1 MIMAD
6 QTQHHPSED
15 TTDTEP
21 LKTESISEQRP
32 SRDTEFRVSKKPRKL
47 KRIQGENVEFE
58 PLEPFGLKAVP
69 VLVQAL
75 DNQWLPRSLLQP
87 AFQAGQITE
96 RIDKRLKKAVRSEY
110 MRSLING
117 QQVILNRAY
126 LYNNPAIAQDYS
138 KKGQQR
144 EAFKAFLEEGTIVPW
159 LLAEKTPVDP
169 PASGA
174 GTISGFDVTQAFSN
188 WQKLCQEVRVSC
200 VRLSWDEQE
209 NIQLTRQRLSE
220 RFNTFAAS
228 AAMKDIDAFMRDLGL
243 DESAKEGLRKRLA
256 EVGHFGLDMAEKG
269 RLVTRNDL
277 YKAFITAG
285 NNPAERMYD
294 GSKPFGAEIKQLLDL
309 SYNVNLPDALGGYLI
324 TPIES
329 LPRTSLQEWQDTAR
343 QPDQVT
349 ADDILKLLQRTAF
362 DLVGQ
367 GLNVKSMD
375 ALSLQDVREIRRM
388 DEWTT
393 YIQSLENLLQ
403 NPLLF
408 AESGAER
415 VYDSYA
421 KLAKQITDII
431 AGQDRKEKILTTW
444 SPAIE
449 LIFYIAGAILSCVW
463 TADGATYQL
472 YGQVSGLVGAAAAPV
487 VARMVIRDMS
497 ERRAQQDLSTSIDFM
512 RRKMVSAKDQ
522 WEMIKGQV
530 KKLPGYQEV
539 AGALGEEEIVDPILS
554 YQEY

>member
-1 MIMAD
+1 MVD
-6 QTQHHPSED
+6 QTQQPSSED
-15 TTDTEP
+15 NADTEP
-21 LKTESISEQRP
+21 LKTASVSEQQP

-47 KRIQGENVEFE
+47 KRIQVGNVEFE
-58 PLEPFGLKAVP
+58 PLEPSGLKAVP
-69 VLVQAL
+69 VLAQAL
-75 DNQWLPRSLLQP
+75 DNQWLPRSLLQS
-87 AFQAGQITE
+87 AFQTGQITE
-96 RIDKRLKKAVRSEY
+96 KIDKKLKKAVRSEY
-110 MRSLING
+110 IRSLING

-138 KKGQQR
+138 KKSQGR
-144 EAFKAFLEEGTIVPW
+144 EAFKALLEEGTIVPW
-159 LLAEKTPVDP
+159 LLGEKTPVDP

-174 GTISGFDVTQAFSN
+174 DAISGFDVTGAFLN
-188 WQKLCQEVRVSC
+188 WQELCQEVRMSC
-200 VRLSWDEQE
+200 VRLSWDEKE
-209 NIQLTRQRLSE
+209 NIQLTRQRLSR
-220 RFNTFAAS
+220 RFNTFATS
-228 AAMKDIDAFMRDLGL
+228 AAVRDIDAFIRDLSL
-243 DESAKEGLRKRLA
+243 DESAKDGLRKRLV
-256 EVGHFGLDMAEKG
+256 EMGHFGLDIAEQG

-285 NNPAERMYD
+285 DKPAERMYD
-294 GSKPFGAEIKQLLDL
+294 SSKPFAAEIKQLLDL
-309 SYNVNLPDALGGYLI
+309 QYNVNLPDALGGYLI
-324 TPIES
+324 TPVES
-329 LPRTSLQEWQDTAR
+329 LPRTSLQEWQETAR
-343 QPDQVT
+343 QPDQIT

-375 ALSLQDVREIRRM
+375 ALSLPDVREIRRT

-408 AESGAER
+408 ADSGAAR

-421 KLAKQITDII
+421 KLAKRITDII
-431 AGQDRKEKILTTW
+431 AGQDRKGKILTTW

-449 LIFYIAGAILSCVW
+449 LLFYIAGAVLSCVW

-512 RRKMVSAKDQ
+512 RRKLVNAKDQ
-522 WEMIKGQV
+522 WEKIEGQV

-539 AGALGEEEIVDPILS
+539 AVSLGEEEIVDPILS

>member
-1 MIMAD
+1 MAD
-6 QTQHHPSED
+6 QTEHHSSED
-15 TTDTEP
+15 ISTEP
-21 LKTESISEQRP
+21 LKTDSVSEQQP
-32 SRDTEFRVSKKPRKL
+32 PRDTEYRVANRPRKL
-47 KRIQGENVEFE
+47 KTVQVGNVEFE
-58 PLEPFGLKAVP
+58 PLEPFGLKSVP

-87 AFQAGQITE
+87 AFQAGQITR
-96 RIDKRLKKAVRSEY
+96 RIDRKLKKAIRSEY
-110 MRSLING
+110 IRSLING

-126 LYNNPAIAQDYS
+126 LYNNPAIAQDYL

-144 EAFKAFLEEGTIVPW
+144 EAFKALLEEGTIVPW

-174 GTISGFDVTQAFSN
+174 GTISGFNVTQAFSN
-188 WQKLCQEVRVSC
+188 WQKLCQEVHTSC
-200 VRLSWDEQE
+200 VRLSWNEQE
-209 NIQLTRQRLSE
+209 NIRLTRQRLSE

-228 AAMKDIDAFMRDLGL
+228 AAMKDIDAFIRDLGL
-243 DESAKEGLRKRLA
+243 DESAKKGLRKRLA

-277 YKAFITAG
+277 YKAFVTAG
-285 NNPAERMYD
+285 DNPAERLYD
-294 GSKPFGAEIKQLLDL
+294 GSKPFAAEIKQLLDL

-324 TPIES
+324 TPVES

-343 QPDQVT
+343 QQDQVT

-362 DLVGQ
+362 DLIEQ

-375 ALSLQDVREIRRM
+375 ALSLQDVRAIRRM

-393 YIQSLENLLQ
+393 YIQSLEYLLQ

-408 AESGAER
+408 SESGATR

-421 KLAKQITDII
+421 KLAKRITDII
-431 AGQDRKEKILTTW
+431 AGQDRKEKILTIW

-449 LIFYIAGAILSCVW
+449 LIFYIAGAVLSCVW
-463 TADGATYQL
+463 TSDGATYQL
-472 YGQVSGLVGAAAAPV
+472 FGQVSGLVGAAAAPV

-497 ERRAQQDLSTSIDFM
+497 EKRAQQDLSTSIDFM
-512 RRKMVSAKDQ
+512 RRKMVNAKDQ
-522 WEMIKGQV
+522 WKEIRRQV
-530 KKLPGYQEV
+530 EKLPGYQRV
-539 AGALGEEEIVDPILS
+539 TGALGEEEMVDPILS

>member
-1 MIMAD
+1 MIMVD
-6 QTQHHPSED
+6 QTQQSSSED
-15 TTDTEP
+15 NADTEP
-21 LKTESISEQRP
+21 LKTASVSEQQP
-32 SRDTEFRVSKKPRKL
+32 SRDTEFRVSKKRRKL
-47 KRIQGENVEFE
+47 KRIQVGNVEFE

-69 VLVQAL
+69 VLAQAL
-75 DNQWLPRSLLQP
+75 DNQWLPRSLLQS

-96 RIDKRLKKAVRSEY
+96 KIDKKLKKAVRSEY
-110 MRSLING
+110 IRSLING

-138 KKGQQR
+138 KKSQGR
-144 EAFKAFLEEGTIVPW
+144 EAFKALLEEGTIVPW

-174 GTISGFDVTQAFSN
+174 DAISGFDVTKAFLN
-188 WQKLCQEVRVSC
+188 WQELCQEVRMSC
-200 VRLSWDEQE
+200 VRLSWDEKE
-209 NIQLTRQRLSE
+209 NIQLTRQRLSS
-220 RFNTFAAS
+220 RFNTFATS
-228 AAMKDIDAFMRDLGL
+228 AAVRDIDAFIRDLSL
-243 DESAKEGLRKRLA
+243 DASAKDGLRKRLV
-256 EVGHFGLDMAEKG
+256 EMGHFGLDIAEKG

-285 NNPAERMYD
+285 DSPAERMYD
-294 GSKPFGAEIKQLLDL
+294 SSKPFAAEIKQLLDL
-309 SYNVNLPDALGGYLI
+309 QYNVNLPDALGGYLI

-329 LPRTSLQEWQDTAR
+329 LPRTSLQEWQETAR
-343 QPDQVT
+343 QPDQIT

-375 ALSLQDVREIRRM
+375 ALSLQDVREIRHT

-408 AESGAER
+408 AESGAAR

-421 KLAKQITDII
+421 KLAKRITDII
-431 AGQDRKEKILTTW
+431 AGQDRKGKVLTTW
-444 SPAIE
+444 APAIE
-449 LIFYIAGAILSCVW
+449 LIFYIAGAVLSCVW

-512 RRKMVSAKDQ
+512 RRKLINAKDQ
-522 WEMIKGQV
+522 WEKIEGQV

-539 AGALGEEEIVDPILS
+539 AVSLGEEEIVDPILS